1 MSAMRRVAWLNP
13 FAGIAGDMVL
23 GALLDAGA
31 DVQAVADALGSVI
44 AGGWSLRAEQ
54 VRRGGL
60 VACLALVETEPHPE
74 PRRAGELLDTV
85 AASSLPEGARERAL
99 AVLGRL
105 AEAEARLH
113 GVALA
118 DVHLHEVGAL
128 DTFVDVV
135 GSCVALDLLGV
146 DDLSCA
152 PVGLGRSRVPS
163 AHGLLPNP
171 APATL
176 ALLEGFSVAGLDTDL
191 ETATPTGAA
200 LLRGLGARPAPFP
213 PGRLVTTGYGAGQAD
228 LTGWPNVL
236 GVSVVEQEHFDPPVG
251 WSEDDVVVLETTLDD
266 VTGETLG
273 WVLSAVLEAGALDAW
288 VTPVVGKKGRP
299 AHVLSVLGRP
309 EHAGALSTKVATET
323 GTLGIRVIPTRRHV
337 AARRSETV
345 EVLGATVRL
354 KHGPWRS
361 KAEHDDLASLARATG
376 RPLEELRRLAERE
389 PRSG

>member
-1 MSAMRRVAWLNP
+1 MNLPRRAAWLNP

-31 DVQAVADALGSVI
+31 DVEAVADALGSVGI
-44 AGGWSLRAEQ
+44 GGWTLRVER

-60 VACLALVETEPHPE
+60 VACLAVVERDPDPP
-74 PRRAGELLDTV
+74 PRRAGELLDV
-85 AASSLPEGARERAL
+85 IGSSPLAERPRDRAL
-99 AVLGRL
+99 SVLRRL
-105 AEAEARLH
+105 AEVEASLH
-113 GVALA
+113 GVTVA

-146 DDLSCA
+146 DDVTCA
-152 PVGLGRSRVPS
+152 PVGLGRSRIPS

-176 ALLEGFSVAGLDTDL
+176 ALLEGLAVAGLETDL

-200 LLRGLGARPAPFP
+200 LLAGLGARSAPVP
-213 PGRLVTTGYGAGQAD
+213 PGRLVATGYGAGQAEVP
-228 LTGWPNVL
+228 GWPNVL
-236 GVSVVEQEHFDPPVG
+236 GLSVVEPEAVAPAEGWQED
-251 WSEDDVVVLETTLDD
+251 EVVVVETTLDD

-288 VTPVVGKKGRP
+288 VTPAVGKKGRP
-299 AHVLSVLGRP
+299 AHVLTVLARP
-309 EHAGALSTKVATET
+309 EEVGRLEARVAAET
-323 GTLGIRVIPTRRHV
+323 GTLGLRVTPTRRHV
-337 AARRSETV
+337 LQRWSETV
-345 EVLGATVRL
+345 EVLGTEVRL

-361 KAEHDDLASLARATG
+361 KAEHDDLAALARATG
-376 RPLEELRRLAERE
+376 LPVEALRRLAERPPE
-389 PRSG
+389 SG